1 MLLQLKNNITYTG
14 IMILVFKTSVRTNE
28 DVVKL
33 SSHLNNL
40 SQDIKWN
47 FDLEDRDNI
56 LKIVSSHISAKKVIE
71 VLCKAQY
78 ACDELD

>member
-1 MLLQLKNNITYTG
+1 M
-14 IMILVFKTSVRTNE
+14 
-28 DVVKL
+28 KL

-47 FDLEDRDNI
+47 FDLEDCDNI
-56 LKIVSSHISAKKVIE
+56 LKIVSNHISAKKVIE